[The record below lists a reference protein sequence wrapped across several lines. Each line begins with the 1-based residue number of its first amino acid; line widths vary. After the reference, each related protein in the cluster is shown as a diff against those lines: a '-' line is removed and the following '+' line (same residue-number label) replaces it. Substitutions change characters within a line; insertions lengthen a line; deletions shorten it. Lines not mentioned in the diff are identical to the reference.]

1 MILTPIIDPDWCIVE
16 NQFDIAKNRH
26 YESVFSL
33 GTGFMTTRASIEE
46 GFENDDQSVEYER
59 RMDNTT
65 LEKPRDTKSRW
76 GTFMPV
82 IQAEHPTL
90 RTGIVNLPYYLGL
103 VIKVDGE
110 KLNMEKSTIQNYS
123 RWLDLKTGTLY
134 RRLSWETSSGKQ
146 VEITWRRFM
155 NPQDRF
161 VCVQDVTVTP
171 SQAAELTVESF
182 IDNNVRTNGFDKYI
196 DSSVKAQGDLIVSDA
211 VTNRLNRVVTAS
223 QCFYNLPMLQKIEK
237 LSARKIAGCASFQ
250 LEGGKTLEIRKISV
264 TASDLYFPP
273 TQLLELAQALISE
286 NCKFT
291 GEALHER
298 HCSVWAD
305 LWRKSDIEI
314 QADDIPGYNSQ
325 LAIRAAIFHLLKA
338 KGLEERA
345 LLDPKGSTT
354 EAYYGSVFWD
364 YECFMLP
371 FFIYT
376 HPDLA
381 RTGPAF
387 RYRSLEAARK
397 LALECDYPGA
407 KYPWQSDSFGN
418 ETCVPWQYA
427 DHQVHISADVAMG
440 VWHYV
445 NATGDMNFLYEK
457 GAEIIIETARF
468 WMKRVDRLPGKEG
481 VQILGVM
488 GPDEYKPITNNNAFT
503 NFVARLN
510 LNLAVRV
517 AGEMKLNAPHQY
529 DRLAEKIK
537 LSDNELGDFMH
548 IAAEINL
555 PVDTERNIIW
565 QCDHFDTDYAEIDI
579 QGMWKDRS
587 RLFGF
592 YVTQEKR
599 YRSKVI
605 KQADVLAL
613 IGIFPNSFTPEQKA
627 ASFKYY
633 EPFTIHDSSNSYTH
647 RQMVAANLGWP
658 EAAYESWLRAID
670 IDFGSLPRSGEGL
683 HYANVGGMWQQ
694 VVFGFCG
701 LTSALN
707 KNCLV
712 FKPCLPQAIKSI
724 RFPLIWKG
732 KKVSV
737 TVTHE
742 LVGVQNELTSELAY
756 WVYDTKYIVP
766 AGKVSIEKTEY
777 AGL

>member
-1 MILTPIIDPDWCIVE
+1 M
-16 NQFDIAKNRH
+16 
-26 YESVFSL
+26 
-33 GTGFMTTRASIEE
+33 
-46 GFENDDQSVEYER
+46 
-59 RMDNTT
+59 
-65 LEKPRDTKSRW
+65 
-76 GTFMPV
+76 
-82 IQAEHPTL
+82 
-90 RTGIVNLPYYLGL
+90 
-103 VIKVDGE
+103 
-110 KLNMEKSTIQNYS
+110 
-123 RWLDLKTGTLY
+123 
-134 RRLSWETSSGKQ
+134 
-146 VEITWRRFM
+146 
-155 NPQDRF
+155 
-161 VCVQDVTVTP
+161 
-171 SQAAELTVESF
+171 
-182 IDNNVRTNGFDKYI
+182 
-196 DSSVKAQGDLIVSDA
+196 
-211 VTNRLNRVVTAS
+211 
-223 QCFYNLPMLQKIEK
+223 
-237 LSARKIAGCASFQ
+237 
-250 LEGGKTLEIRKISV
+250 
-264 TASDLYFPP
+264 
-273 TQLLELAQALISE
+273 
-286 NCKFT
+286 
-291 GEALHER
+291 
-298 HCSVWAD
+298 
-305 LWRKSDIEI
+305 
-314 QADDIPGYNSQ
+314 
-325 LAIRAAIFHLLKA
+325 
-338 KGLEERA
+338 
-345 LLDPKGSTT
+345 DPKGSTT

-387 RYRSLEAARK
+387 RYWSLEAARE
-397 LALECDYPGA
+397 LARECDYPGA
-407 KYPWQSDSFGN
+407 KYPWQSDSFGK

-468 WMKRVDRLPGKEG
+468 WTKRVDRLPGKEG

-510 LNLAVRV
+510 LNLAVQV

-555 PVDTERNIIW
+555 PVDTEHNIIW

-613 IGIFPNSFTPEQKA
+613 IGVFPDSFTPEQKA

-633 EPFTIHDSSNSYTH
+633 EPFTIHDSSNSFTH
-647 RQMVAANLGWP
+647 RQMVAANLGWS
-658 EAAYESWLRAID
+658 EVAYESWLRAID
-670 IDFGSLPRSGEGL
+670 IDFGNLPRSGEGL

-701 LTSALN
+701 LASALN

-712 FKPCLPQAIKSI
+712 FKPCLPKAIKSI
-724 RFPLIWKG
+724 CFPLLWKG
-732 KKVSV
+732 KKLSV

-742 LVGVQNELTSELAY
+742 SVSVQNESTSELAY
-756 WVYDTKYIVP
+756 WVFDTKYTVP

>member
-1 MILTPIIDPDWCIVE
+1 MILTSIIDPDWCIVE

-46 GFENDDQSVEYER
+46 GFENDDQSVEFER

-76 GTFMPV
+76 GTFIPV
-82 IQAEHPTL
+82 IQADHPNL

-110 KLNMEKSTIQNYS
+110 KLDMEKSKIHNHC
-123 RWLDLKTGTLY
+123 RWLELKTGTLY

-146 VEITWRRFM
+146 VDITWRRFM

-161 VCVQDVTVTP
+161 MCVQDVAISS
-171 SQAAELTVESF
+171 SQAVELALESF
-182 IDNNVRTNGFDKYI
+182 IDNNVRTNGFDKFV
-196 DSSVKAQGDLIVSDA
+196 DCRVKAQADLIVSDV
-211 VTNRLNRVVTAS
+211 VTNRLNRVITAS
-223 QCFYNLPMLQKIEK
+223 QCFYNLPVVQKIEEI
-237 LSARKIAGCASFQ
+237 SARKIAACALFH
-250 LEGGKTLEIRKISV
+250 LESGKPLEIRKISV

-273 TQLLELAQALISE
+273 MQLLESVQALISE

-291 GEALHER
+291 GDALHER

-314 QADDIPGYNSQ
+314 QAEDTAGYNSQ
-325 LAIRAAIFHLLKA
+325 LAIRSAIFHLLKA
-338 KGLEERA
+338 KGLEDRA

-397 LALECDYPGA
+397 LAQECDYLGA
-407 KYPWQSDSFGN
+407 KYPWQSDSLGN

-427 DHQVHISADVAMG
+427 DHQVHISADVALG

-445 NATGDMNFLYEK
+445 NATGDKEFLYDK

-468 WMKRVDRLPGKEG
+468 WTKRVDRLPGREG
-481 VQILGVM
+481 LHILGVM

-510 LNLAVRV
+510 LNLAVQV

-529 DRLAEKIK
+529 ERLIEKIH
-537 LSDNELGDFMH
+537 LSETELKDFMQ
-548 IAAEINL
+548 IASEMNL
-555 PVDTERNIIW
+555 PQDMERNIIW

-579 QGMWKDRS
+579 QGMWKDHT

-592 YVTQEKR
+592 YVSQEKR

-613 IGIFPNSFTPEQKA
+613 IGVFPDSFTQEQKA

-647 RQMVAANLGWP
+647 RQMVAANLGW
-658 EAAYESWLRAID
+658 ADVAYESWLRAID
-670 IDFGSLPRSGEGL
+670 IDFGNLPRSGEGL

-712 FKPCLPQAIKSI
+712 FKPCLPEAIKSI
-724 RFPLIWKG
+724 RFPLLWKG
-732 KKVSV
+732 HRLSV
-737 TVTHE
+737 TVTHDSVS
-742 LVGVQNELTSELAY
+742 LQNESTLELTY
-756 WVYDTKYIVP
+756 WVFDKKYTVP
-766 AGKVSIEKTEY
+766 AGKISVEKTENV
-777 AGL
+777 GV